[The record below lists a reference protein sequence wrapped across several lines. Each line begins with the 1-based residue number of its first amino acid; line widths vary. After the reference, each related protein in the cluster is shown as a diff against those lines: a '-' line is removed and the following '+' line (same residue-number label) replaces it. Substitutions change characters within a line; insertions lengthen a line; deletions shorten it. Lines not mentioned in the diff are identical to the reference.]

1 VKEVAVASLA
11 GLGSL
16 ASLRS
21 LANGLI
27 SVVLSP
33 ECVVCKTTLDDGLGG
48 PVCQD
53 CWRGIGVLSPPL
65 CRQCGEPLPSWRRI
79 SVAEIRCP
87 RCRRRESPISRA
99 RAIGPHDGSLKGIV
113 QALKYHHCESLA
125 AGLGARMRLAGG
137 DLLAACDVVVPVPLH
152 ARRQRAR
159 GFNQAELLARALG
172 PPVLLAL
179 KRRRGTPSQTGLPA
193 ARRHANVR
201 HAFAMRRRLGVE
213 GLRVLLVDDV
223 CTTGA
228 TVEACA
234 RVLRQAGAVD
244 VSVLTAARAV
254 ARRPE

>member
-1 VKEVAVASLA
+1 MRGGVQVA
-11 GLGSL
+11 SL

-27 SVVLSP
+27 SVVVSP
-33 ECVVCKTTLDDGLGG
+33 ECVVCRTPLDDALSG
-48 PVCQD
+48 PVCRG
-53 CWRGIGVLSPPL
+53 CWHSIVEFVPPL
-65 CRQCGEPLPSWRRI
+65 CRHCGEPLPSWRKV
-79 SVAEIRCP
+79 SLAEARCP
-87 RCRRRESPISRA
+87 RCRRRDSSLSYA
-99 RAIGPHDGSLKGIV
+99 RAIGPHDGPLKGIV

-125 AGLGARMRLAGG
+125 AGLGDRMRRAGP

-152 ARRQRAR
+152 PRRQRAR
-159 GFNQAELLARALG
+159 GFNQAELLANALG

-179 KRRRGTPSQTGLPA
+179 KRRRGTQSQTGLPA

-201 HAFAMRRRLGVE
+201 QAFALRRHVGVD

-234 RVLRQAGAVD
+234 RVLRQAGAAD

-254 ARRPE
+254 ARQPE